1 MLIVVLAPSCVPLN
15 LINTICIINCT
26 AWSKYAQKRSPFSK
40 IITAIIFIEKKVLD
54 VLRVDD
60 KRFSVQINM
69 YFGVLWTEERL
80 KLPKNSNTSAPVS
93 WLPID
98 LNFMNHLWV
107 PNVFVYNLAAFETLE
122 CLQKLSS
129 IWIVENKD
137 LFYNQVIRYNI

>member
-1 MLIVVLAPSCVPLN
+1 MSFLS
-15 LINTICIINCT
+15 
-26 AWSKYAQKRSPFSK
+26 Q
-40 IITAIIFIEKKVLD
+40 KKVLD

-80 KLPKNSNTSAPVS
+80 KLPKTSNSSAPVS

-98 LNFMNHLWV
+98 LNFMTHLWV

-122 CLQKLSS
+122 CLQKLSGL
-129 IWIVENKD
+129 WVVEKKD
-137 LFYNQVIRYNI
+137 LFYNQVTLDKRKSNCRDDIIAAY